1 MTPTDLNLRILF
13 WIILF
18 FLGAQ
23 SEPLPQQS
31 PEESPVYCIESH
43 PDYDPEKCAAE
54 EDPLHKWR
62 RLQEER
68 AIKHRAS
75 EEAEWKRK
83 GCKCNSLPET
93 TENNDDPF
101 EWDYSEKQK
110 CEWACGLKPYPK
122 DESLS
127 VQSEEECNPQ
137 NPEYNKEK
145 CETEDP
151 LHEWRRLLE
160 ERVAREEKL
169 EGKDCTCLNPIENED
184 PEDPLHKWRKLQC
197 ERVCKDVSKP
207 KQD

>member
-31 PEESPVYCIESH
+31 PEESPVYCTESH

-68 AIKHRAS
+68 
-75 EEAEWKRK
+75 
-83 GCKCNSLPET
+83 
-93 TENNDDPF
+93 
-101 EWDYSEKQK
+101 
-110 CEWACGLKPYPK
+110 
-122 DESLS
+122 
-127 VQSEEECNPQ
+127 
-137 NPEYNKEK
+137 
-145 CETEDP
+145 
-151 LHEWRRLLE
+151 
-160 ERVAREEKL
+160 VAREAEL
-169 EGKDCTCLNPIENED
+169 EGKECTCLNPIENED
-184 PEDPLHKWRKLQC
+184 PEDPLHKSRKLQC

-207 KQD
+207 NQD